1 MLRLLCTTAHPDD
14 EVWAFGGTLLKYAE
28 QGIETHVLC
37 CTRGESATNRGGT
50 LSGQELAAMRSR
62 EFHEACRL
70 LKVAHAE
77 ILDYPDGGL
86 DRLDLVAVAGELTRR
101 IREIRPQVIVTLG
114 PEGAVT
120 AHADHSMVA
129 LFTTAAYHWAARS
142 DRFPE
147 QLRAGLRPHR
157 AEKLYYVTATE
168 TWPERQPVSLAPV
181 TARIDV
187 AEYMDAKVLAFR
199 AHHSQAP
206 LMDIYGP
213 RVLRRPEELF
223 HLAAAISPR
232 EQSTETDLFAG
243 IAER

>member
-28 QGIETHVLC
+28 QGVETHVLC
-37 CTRGESATNRGGT
+37 CTRGESATNRGGA
-50 LSGQELAAMRSR
+50 LSGDELAAMRTR
-62 EFHEACRL
+62 EFHQACRL

-86 DRLDLVAVAGELTRR
+86 DRLDLVAVAGELIRR
-101 IREIRPQVIVTLG
+101 IRQVRPQVIVTLG
-114 PEGAVT
+114 QEGAVT

-147 QLRAGLRPHR
+147 QLQAGLRPHR
-157 AEKLYYVTATE
+157 AQKLYYVTATE

-181 TARIDV
+181 TARIEV
-187 AEYMDAKVLAFR
+187 AAYMDAKVLAFR

-206 LMDIYGP
+206 LMDTYGP

-223 HLAAAISPR
+223 HLAAASRPR
-232 EQSTETDLFAG
+232 DQIPETDLFAG
-243 IAER
+243 VERS